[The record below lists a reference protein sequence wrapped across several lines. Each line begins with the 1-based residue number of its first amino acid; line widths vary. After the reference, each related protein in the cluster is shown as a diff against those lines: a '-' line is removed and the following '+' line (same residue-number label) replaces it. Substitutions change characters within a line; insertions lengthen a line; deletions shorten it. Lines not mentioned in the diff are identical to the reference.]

1 MNNDTPMLYIDIPL
15 KDHDIISSC
24 LAEYLKY
31 SQRKFHKE
39 ENFNE
44 DGQDNLILTHT
55 LLRGVKEFKNCK
67 IMSKDKIPQS
77 QHFSLLKL
85 EESKALEESLRY
97 GIRRSFLSQND
108 KTAAKEHLNVLKKAV
123 KEFEGVHAQNTTE

>member
-39 ENFNE
+39 EKFNE
-44 DGQDNLILTHT
+44 DTQDNLILTHT
-55 LLRGVKEFKNCK
+55 LLRGVKEFKNSK
-67 IMSKDKIPQS
+67 VMSKDNIPQS
-77 QHFSLLKL
+77 QHFTLLKL
-85 EESKALEESLRY
+85 EESKALQESLRY
-97 GIRRSFLSQND
+97 GTRRSFLRQRD
-108 KTAAKEHLNVLKKAV
+108 KTLAKEHLTVLNKAV
-123 KEFEGVHAQNTTE
+123 KEFEGVQAQYTTE